1 MKKLFALLFC
11 VYGVSSIAQTTTEKY
26 NSLMS
31 RYEYY
36 NSSGTMIGYKTY
48 DSLMQTWNYY
58 EVKQPTQ
65 TQSTYQYVEPVNL
78 KLVNQALASKQARY
92 DNNTKSVQDAIN
104 ILRNNVNN
112 SAYSQTVKNNCISAF
127 NEKCVAVL
135 NANTYDYTNSKTTE
149 IINWLSDS
157 MSSFINYYAQQE
169 KQTALIEEQKRK
181 ELTSQIKNEMN
192 YNVGGF
198 TTNDVTEEKY
208 NPYTKTYEIVTKD
221 TSLTKVYFDIG
232 YLHYFRQAYNGWRLY
247 QWKYTHA
254 ADNYHIITDINTGTQ
269 IEIGKLF
276 DWIIFSEQKVGD
288 VYTKRY
294 IYRNLKKDKT
304 VMPKY

>member
-48 DSLMQTWNYY
+48 DSLMQTWNYH

-65 TQSTYQYVEPVNL
+65 TQPTYQYIEPVNL
-78 KLVNQALASKQARY
+78 KLINQALASKQARY

-157 MSSFINYYAQQE
+157 MSSFINYYVQQE
-169 KQTALIEEQKRK
+169 KRTVLIEEQKRK
-181 ELTSQIKNEMN
+181 ELTSQIANEMN

-208 NPYTKTYEIVTKD
+208 NPYTKTYEIVSKD
-221 TSLTKVYFDIG
+221 ETLHKVYFEIG
-232 YLHYFRQAYNGWRLY
+232 YLHYYTLHNKVWKYFT
-247 QWKYTHA
+247 WKYTHTA
-254 ADNYHIITDINTGTQ
+254 YNYHVITDQANGTMM
-269 IEIGKLF
+269 EIGKLF
-276 DWIIFSEQKVGD
+276 DWIIFYEQKVGD
-288 VYTKRY
+288 IYTKRY
-294 IYRNLKKDKT
+294 IYRNLKKDKSII
-304 VMPKY
+304 PAN